1 MGAVLQP
8 TKGPGVQEG
17 KNKQGAWGWEKE
29 AIFKSHLFY
38 MGR

>member
-17 KNKQGAWGWEKE
+17 KNKQGAWGWEKTGGH
-29 AIFKSHLFY
+29 F
-38 MGR
+38 